1 MLLGA
6 GLHGEQLSRASGRG
20 QVARTHACLGESCH
34 LSSLSAAGPELP
46 TIVPPELLDLTLV
59 TKPDWMS
66 SRWTYLWTA
75 TFSQD

>member
-34 LSSLSAAGPELP
+34 LSSLSAAGPELGRIP
-46 TIVPPELLDLTLV
+46 AEGALAGVGRVQGARARQCIEHKHCSTVDE
-59 TKPDWMS
+59 
-66 SRWTYLWTA
+66 
-75 TFSQD
+75 